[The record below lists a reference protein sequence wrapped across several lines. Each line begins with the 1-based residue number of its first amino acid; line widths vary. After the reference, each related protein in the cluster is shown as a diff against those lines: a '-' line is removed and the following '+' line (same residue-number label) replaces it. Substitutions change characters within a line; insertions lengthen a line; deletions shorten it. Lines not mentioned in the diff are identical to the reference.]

1 MSKRRLSLMEF
12 MEDQNLV
19 QKAPSLPL
27 EDLRKEI
34 EASALL
40 KDMESTAGVI
50 NQAAGS
56 LLIDV
61 QSYLWPEPLIRSFS
75 VQKKREEYVMQLEVW
90 GGQPA
95 LTFVVRKARETLFS
109 RFLPWVLTHWLG
121 LHEVEVNVKSSSIL
135 NVDLVAS
142 RDIEAWFIYLLS
154 GFDRSLLPTV
164 PGSGTDGHGSEAPAR
179 KISSREPLIAD
190 EIS

>member
-1 MSKRRLSLMEF
+1 MSKRRVSLMEF
-12 MEDQNLV
+12 MENQNLV
-19 QKAPSLPL
+19 QKEPALPL

-34 EASALL
+34 EAGALL
-40 KDMESTAGVI
+40 KDLERTAGVI

-75 VQKKREEYVMQLEVW
+75 VQKKREEFVMQLELW
-90 GGQPA
+90 DGRPA
-95 LTFVVRKARETLFS
+95 LTFILRKARETLLS
-109 RFLPWVLTHWLG
+109 RFLPWVITHWLG
-121 LHEVEVNVKSSSIL
+121 LHEIEVAVKSSSVL
-135 NVDLVAS
+135 NVDLVTS
-142 RDIEAWFIYLLS
+142 RDIEGWFIYLLS

-164 PGSGTDGHGSEAPAR
+164 PGPGKDGRSSEVAAR
-179 KISSREPLIAD
+179 EISSREPLIAD